1 MNVHFLLLCSDGIP
15 PMTAPVLA
23 QDLRIAEILARA
35 RTAFAEKGLDG
46 ASMQDL
52 ARSAGM
58 SVGNFYRYFPSKA
71 AMVEALITV
80 DMNEMER
87 DFAQILT
94 SADPMQRLRETVH
107 ARLMGHGCGPDDGR
121 MWAEITAAALRKPE
135 IAVITARMD
144 AGITRNLCAV
154 FSQVTGFSQDES
166 EARFGAHAR
175 FMVMLVVACAMEAP
189 CPGPRHD
196 DLMIMVQRT
205 IDRVLDEILQM
216 AKGKDDAR

>member
-1 MNVHFLLLCSDGIP
+1 
-15 PMTAPVLA
+15 MTAPVPA
-23 QDLRIAEILARA
+23 QDLRTAEILARA

-71 AMVEALITV
+71 AMVEALITA
-80 DMNEMER
+80 DMEEMER

-94 SADPMQRLRETVH
+94 SDDPMQRLRETIL
-107 ARLMGHGCGPDDGR
+107 ARLNGHNCAPDDGR

-135 IAVITARMD
+135 IAAITARMD
-144 AGITRNLCAV
+144 ASITRNLCAV
-154 FSQVTGFSQDES
+154 FSQVTGLSQTAA

-175 FMVMLVVACAMEAP
+175 FMVMLVVASAMEAP

-196 DLMIMVQRT
+196 DLMAMVQRT
-205 IDRVLDEILQM
+205 IDRTLDEIVQM
-216 AKGKDDAR
+216 TKGNDDAR

>member
-1 MNVHFLLLCSDGIP
+1 MV
-15 PMTAPVLA
+15 MMEVTAPVLA
-23 QDLRIAEILARA
+23 QDLRTAEILARA

-80 DMNEMER
+80 DMQEMER

-94 SADPMQRLRETVH
+94 SDDPMQRLRETIH
-107 ARLMGHGCGPDDGR
+107 ARLMGQGCGPDDGR

-135 IAVITARMD
+135 IAAITARMD
-144 AGITRNLCAV
+144 ASITRNLCAV
-154 FSQVTGFSQDES
+154 FSQATGLSQTEA

-175 FMVMLVVACAMEAP
+175 FMVMLVVASAMEAP
-189 CPGPRHD
+189 CPGPGHD
-196 DLMIMVQRT
+196 ELMNMVQRT
-205 IDRVLDEILQM
+205 IDRTLDEILHM
-216 AKGKDDAR
+216 AKGGGDAC